1 MANFAI
7 SHCLQWTE
15 DEHFS
20 PGIGDRDRER
30 GEAILVD
37 NENSDINLTNE
48 TPR

>member
-20 PGIGDRDRER
+20 LGIGER
-30 GEAILVD
+30 EAILVD
-37 NENSDINLTNE
+37 NENSDTNLTNE